1 MLHIT
6 LRGRR
11 CIAAVC
17 CSRLKS
23 LVLRFQVH
31 GEEAKCIESVLN
43 IHSIAQ
49 PGASSLLFP
58 AHDAALAIAYSVQL
72 GYRRILKFTLVL
84 RVVFGIG
91 LIIIIIFLFLLR
103 LITLAVGDIV
113 ISLGQSL
120 TLTFASS
127 QISVL
132 LFFAIGQHD
141 NIAFEFSIFLDCFQQ
156 LSISLN

>member
-17 CSRLKS
+17 CSRLES
-23 LVLRFQVH
+23 LVLRLKVH
-31 GEEAKCIESVLN
+31 GEEAKRIESVLN
-43 IHSIAQ
+43 IHSIAH
-49 PGASSLLFP
+49 PGASSLLFL

-72 GYRRILKFTLVL
+72 GYRRILKFALILGVVL
-84 RVVFGIG
+84 GIG
-91 LIIIIIFLFLLR
+91 LVIVIIFLFLLR
-103 LITLAVGDIV
+103 LITLTVGDIV

-127 QISVL
+127 KISVFL
-132 LFFAIGQHD
+132 LLAIGQHD
-141 NIAFEFSIFLDCFQQ
+141 DVAFEFTIFLDCFQQ
-156 LSISLN
+156 LSIHD